1 MLPFG
6 RPMDLFWVDVESLLM
21 SVAVVKDT
29 PECDDWMF
37 SDLNVNVNEFMET
50 NKIFLQ
56 FNAKSYTQDTT
67 SSSTSCMST
76 AATLTPSKS
85 ISDILMNEKNS
96 FPKFKQN
103 ATLETARQYKAI
115 LNYMM
120 TKNLKLKLLK

>member
-1 MLPFG
+1 
-6 RPMDLFWVDVESLLM
+6 
-21 SVAVVKDT
+21 
-29 PECDDWMF
+29 
-37 SDLNVNVNEFMET
+37 
-50 NKIFLQ
+50 
-56 FNAKSYTQDTT
+56 
-67 SSSTSCMST
+67 MST

-103 ATLETARQYKAI
+103 ATLGTARQYNAI